1 MNSEPFRSKRLL
13 YRAVEEDS
21 PADEA
26 FFHALYNDPQVSSKT
41 ETSLQRPLSTAETK
55 QILKDIK
62 PQALLAVFIC
72 KIPELPSDDTSG
84 HEQAQ
89 EEPKPIGV
97 IVVRAPKPSFIQNRS
112 TNFGISIVPEHQ
124 GNGYGPEAISWLL
137 DWCFL
142 TAGLHRVELGVFE
155 WNERARKIY
164 ERLGFVAEGRQR
176 ESLWK
181 DGRWWDRISMGI
193 LDHEWAGAKNRG
205 L

>member
-1 MNSEPFRSKRLL
+1 
-13 YRAVEEDS
+13 
-21 PADEA
+21 
-26 FFHALYNDPQVSSKT
+26 
-41 ETSLQRPLSTAETK
+41 
-55 QILKDIK
+55 
-62 PQALLAVFIC
+62 
-72 KIPELPSDDTSG
+72 
-84 HEQAQ
+84 
-89 EEPKPIGV
+89 V
-97 IVVRAPKPSFIQNRS
+97 IVVRALKPSFIQNRS

-124 GNGYGPEAISWLL
+124 GNGYGPEAVSWLL

-193 LDHEWAGAKNRG
+193 LEHEWGGSKKPWAVIIRYYFRKPVSQCTFPNPNK
-205 L
+205 LLLFDYWY